1 MREKKIKEF
10 SKLILLVFPEN
21 VKIAIEKKID
31 EKTFL
36 RKKKDKKIHK
46 AFYSK
51 KKSTSFLGSKRT
63 FLFVEHL
70 GGRTS
75 KAEGEWKKK

>member
-36 RKKKDKKIHK
+36 RKKK
-46 AFYSK
+46 
-51 KKSTSFLGSKRT
+51 R
-63 FLFVEHL
+63 
-70 GGRTS
+70 
-75 KAEGEWKKK
+75 